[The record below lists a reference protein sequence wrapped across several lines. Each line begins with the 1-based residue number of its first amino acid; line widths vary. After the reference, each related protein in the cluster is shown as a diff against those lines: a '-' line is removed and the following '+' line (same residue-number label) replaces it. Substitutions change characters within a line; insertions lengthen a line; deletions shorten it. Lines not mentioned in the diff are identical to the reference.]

1 MADETNHNQAGEIAP
16 STVDKQAPSVA
27 EEHAPSTDSPEATDI
42 LTANAPDP
50 KAANPEDNPNAAKP
64 AAVPPKRE
72 KPAAAAKAAA
82 KEEKPAAA
90 AATGEKPAAAA
101 KAAAGE
107 KPAATGEKP
116 AAAAKAAKK
125 EKVPAVEDKPFVE
138 FIEQNYLPAIQ
149 KAIAQKGVQDL
160 QVSFAKQKVPITGF
174 ESAEECW
181 QIIGSWKEIGLRQF
195 NLYFPEEDIQGKK
208 GFSCNEGKKPS
219 TLESFLID
227 ERRVTLDLLVF
238 GLVQRLDGQKWL
250 GIN

>member
-1 MADETNHNQAGEIAP
+1 MADPTNHNQAGEVAP

-42 LTANAPDP
+42 PTANAPDP

-64 AAVPPKRE
+64 VAVPPKRE
-72 KPAAAAKAAA
+72 KPAAADKAAVD
-82 KEEKPAAA
+82 
-90 AATGEKPAAAA
+90 
-101 KAAAGE
+101 
-107 KPAATGEKP
+107 EKP

-125 EKVPAVEDKPFVE
+125 EKAPSVEDKPFVE
-138 FIEQNYLPAIQ
+138 FIEQDYLPALQ
-149 KAIAQKGVQDL
+149 KAIAQQGVQDL

-174 ESAEECW
+174 ESAQECW

-227 ERRVTLDLLVF
+227 ERKITLDLLVF

>member
-1 MADETNHNQAGEIAP
+1 MADPTNHNQAGEVAP

-27 EEHAPSTDSPEATDI
+27 EKHAPSTDSPEATDI
-42 LTANAPDP
+42 PTANAPDP

-72 KPAAAAKAAA
+72 KPAAAKAA
-82 KEEKPAAA
+82 K
-90 AATGEKPAAAA
+90 GEKPAADDATE
-101 KAAAGE
+101 E
-107 KPAATGEKP
+107 KP
-116 AAAAKAAKK
+116 AAAKAAKK
-125 EKVPAVEDKPFVE
+125 EKAPAVENKPFVE
-138 FIEQNYLPAIQ
+138 FIEQDYLPALQ

-181 QIIGSWKEIGLRQF
+181 QIIGSWSEIGKRQF
-195 NLYFPEEDIQGKK
+195 NLYFPDEDIQGKK

-219 TLESFLID
+219 TFESFLID
-227 ERRVTLDLLVF
+227 ERKITLDLLVY

-250 GIN
+250 GRN

>member
-1 MADETNHNQAGEIAP
+1 MADQTNHNQAGEVAP

-27 EEHAPSTDSPEATDI
+27 EEQAPSTDSPEATDI
-42 LTANAPDP
+42 PTANAPDP

-72 KPAAAAKAAA
+72 KPAAAAKGARG
-82 KEEKPAAA
+82 EKPAAAATGENPA
-90 AATGEKPAAAA
+90 AATGEKPAAS
-101 KAAAGE
+101 
-107 KPAATGEKP
+107 ATGEKP

-125 EKVPAVEDKPFVE
+125 EKAPAVEDKPFVE
-138 FIEQNYLPAIQ
+138 FIEQDYLPALQ
-149 KAIAQKGVQDL
+149 KAIAQQGVQNL

-181 QIIGSWKEIGLRQF
+181 QIIGSWSEIGKRQF

-227 ERRVTLDLLVF
+227 ERRITLDLLVF

-250 GIN
+250 GRN